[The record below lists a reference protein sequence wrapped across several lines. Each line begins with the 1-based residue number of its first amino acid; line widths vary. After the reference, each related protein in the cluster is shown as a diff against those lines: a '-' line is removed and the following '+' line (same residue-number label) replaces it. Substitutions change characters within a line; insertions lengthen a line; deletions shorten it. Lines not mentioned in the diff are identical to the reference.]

1 MNTRNKQGN
10 NTQKITKGLIAKGNS
25 QKINFFMKEE
35 VTNAKRFF
43 PVMPPVNKIKTVARI
58 FSLKSY

>member
-1 MNTRNKQGN
+1 MLNSKGQL
-10 NTQKITKGLIAKGNS
+10 TKN
-25 QKINFFMKEE
+25 QFFHEEE

-43 PVMPPVNKIKTVARI
+43 PVMPPINNIKTVARI